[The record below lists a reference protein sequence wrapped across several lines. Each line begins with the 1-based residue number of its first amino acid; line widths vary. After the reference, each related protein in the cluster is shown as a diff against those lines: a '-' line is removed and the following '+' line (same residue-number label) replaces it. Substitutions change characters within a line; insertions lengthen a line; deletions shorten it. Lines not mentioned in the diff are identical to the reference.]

1 MFIQW
6 AARTN
11 LENTDTENHHFY
23 PYARL
28 TEHAPESNEGDYAFY
43 LPAVHKKTG
52 QKTHDTHG
60 R

>member
-1 MFIQW
+1 MQK
-6 AARTN
+6 AACSN
-11 LENTDTENHHFY
+11 LENTDAETHHFY

-28 TEHAPESNEGDYAFY
+28 TEHVPESNEEDYAFY